1 MQKNGQTK
9 IGEGS
14 FGNVR
19 LISHIQNSTKLFA
32 LKTMEVID
40 DLEEKYIKQE
50 IDLHISLNHKNII
63 KLVDYFFEDKIA
75 YIILEYAAKGDL
87 FHYLHRTSNI
97 PQEQLEKI
105 FVEVLEGFSYLHEHN
120 IMHRDLK
127 PENILLDENYTA
139 KICDF
144 GWSTKYNESEERETL
159 CGTAEYMAPEIIYG
173 KIQTVKTDVW
183 ALGKKYFVTFD
194 KVNMK
199 LVHIFIYQFYT
210 KTYKL
215 FIICH

>member
-1 MQKNGQTK
+1 MRTTNKFNSRSDIKFMQKNGQTK

-105 FVEVLEGFSYLHEHN
+105 FINMDSNVLIRFKAKAKRINEEQKKAKEG
-120 IMHRDLK
+120 
-127 PENILLDENYTA
+127 
-139 KICDF
+139 
-144 GWSTKYNESEERETL
+144 
-159 CGTAEYMAPEIIYG
+159 
-173 KIQTVKTDVW
+173 
-183 ALGKKYFVTFD
+183 
-194 KVNMK
+194 
-199 LVHIFIYQFYT
+199 
-210 KTYKL
+210 
-215 FIICH
+215 